1 MSFFIIIKI
10 NNKAPCGSFKWRY
23 NYLPFFPIT
32 FIFLSSSI
40 LFRHKL
46 GFNTSKDM
54 FTAAPYSLFTFAF
67 VVDEGI
73 AIGVHLRF
81 ARHRH
86 DELGLESIMC

>member
-1 MSFFIIIKI
+1 MGRTLHIDTDVVRVEDIELLHGLGVFHVLGR
-10 NNKAPCGSFKWRY
+10 P
-23 NYLPFFPIT
+23 L
-32 FIFLSSSI
+32 
-40 LFRHKL
+40 RH
-46 GFNTSKDM
+46 FVEQDV
-54 FTAAPYSLFTFAF
+54 AF